1 MASNSEEEV
10 RVALDQLPRDA
21 SDILDILKAEQ
32 APLDLWLIIA
42 REYFKQGK
50 IDQYRQILEE
60 GSSPEI
66 DEYYA
71 DVRYERIA
79 ILNALGAYYSYLGK
93 IETKQREKEEHF
105 ILATQYYNKASRIDM
120 HEPSTWVGKGQLL
133 LAKGEV
139 EQASAAFKIVLD
151 GDRDNVPALLGQAC
165 VEFNRGRFSDSL
177 ELYKRV
183 LQVYPNC
190 PAAVRL
196 GIGLCRYK
204 LGQFEKA
211 QQAFERLDPENV
223 ESLIALAIMDLRTNE
238 ATGIRTG
245 MVKMQRAFEIY
256 PYCAMALNYL
266 ANHFFFTGQHF
277 LVEQLTE
284 TALAVTNHGPTKSH
298 SYYNLARSYHSK
310 VPIKLKGK
318 FYRTAVKPAI
328 LYGTECWAVKSQH
341 ENKVGVAEMRM
352 LRWMCGKT
360 RQDKIR
366 NEAIRER
373 VGVAPI
379 VEKMVKNRL
388 RWFGHVERRP
398 VDSVVRRVDQMERRQ
413 TIRGRGRPK
422 KTIREVIKKD
432 LELNDLDRSMG
443 DYDKAGVYYMASVK
457 EVNKPHE
464 FVFPYYGLGQVQIK
478 LGDFKSALSN
488 FEKVLEVY
496 PDNCETLKALGHI
509 YVQLGQTDKG
519 QDFIRK
525 ATKIDPRD
533 AQAFLELGELLIL
546 SDTGAAL
553 DAFKTAHTLF
563 KKGGQEVPIELLNN
577 IGVLQF
583 ERGEFELARQTFK
596 EALGDG
602 VWLSFI
608 NEENKSSIDA
618 ATSTLQFKDMQL
630 FHDLESN
637 GHHVEVPWDKVTVL
651 FNLARLLEQ
660 LYDSGTASI
669 FYRLILFKYPDYID
683 AYLRLAAIAKA
694 RNNILLSIELVNDAL
709 KVNNKCPNALSM
721 LGELELKNDDWV
733 KAKETLR
740 TASDATDGKDSYA
753 TLSLGNWNYFAAV
766 RNEKRNPKLEA
777 THLEKAKE
785 LYTRVLIQHSSN
797 LYAANGAAVVL
808 AEKGHFDVSKD
819 IFTQVQ
825 EAASGSVFVQM
836 PDVWI
841 NLAHVYFAQ
850 GNFTLAVKMYQ
861 NCLRKFYHNTDSQ
874 ILLYLARTHYEA
886 EQWQDCI
893 KTLLRAIHLA
903 PSNYTLRFDAGVAMQ
918 KFSASTLQKAKRTA
932 DEVRATVAELQN
944 AVRVFSQL
952 SAASNLHIHGF
963 DEKKIDTHVGYCN
976 HLLSAAKVHLEAAEH
991 EEQQVRQR
999 QELARQV
1006 ALAEEARRKA
1016 EEQRKFQMERRK
1028 QEDELKRVQ
1037 QQEEHFRRVK
1047 EQWKSSSHS
1056 KRRERSDDEEGG
1068 TGEKKRKKGGKRRK
1082 KDKHSKLRYDAEE
1095 PEDDLMDEQGMEDE
1109 EADINYREE
1118 PQTQM
1123 NDDAEENAQGLL
1135 AAAGL
1140 EDSDADEETAAP
1152 SSSIARRRQALSE
1165 SDDDEPLLQ
1174 RQSSPVRQNSADM
1187 QLSDGEIRDGDK
1199 TNGDDGNDEEKQY

>member
-1 MASNSEEEV
+1 MTSVYIPVQNSEEEV

-50 IDQYRQILEE
+50 IDQFRQILEE

-66 DEYYA
+66 DDYYA

-165 VEFNRGRFSDSL
+165 VEFNRGRYSDSL
-177 ELYKRV
+177 ELYKRA
-183 LQVYPNC
+183 LQVYPDC

-211 QQAFERLDPENV
+211 RQAFERVLQLDLENV
-223 ESLIALAIMDLRTNE
+223 EALVALAIMDLRTNE
-238 ATGIRTG
+238 AAGIRKG

-310 VPIKLKGK
+310 
-318 FYRTAVKPAI
+318 
-328 LYGTECWAVKSQH
+328 
-341 ENKVGVAEMRM
+341 
-352 LRWMCGKT
+352 
-360 RQDKIR
+360 
-366 NEAIRER
+366 
-373 VGVAPI
+373 
-379 VEKMVKNRL
+379 
-388 RWFGHVERRP
+388 
-398 VDSVVRRVDQMERRQ
+398 
-413 TIRGRGRPK
+413 
-422 KTIREVIKKD
+422 
-432 LELNDLDRSMG
+432 G

-478 LGDFKSALSN
+478 LGDFRSALSN
-488 FEKVLEVY
+488 FEKVLDVY
-496 PDNCETLKALGHI
+496 PDNCEALKALGHI
-509 YVQLGQTDKG
+509 YVQLGQMDKG
-519 QDFIRK
+519 QEFIRK

-553 DAFKTAHTLF
+553 DAFKTARTLF

-583 ERGEFELARQTFK
+583 ERGEFELAQQTFK

-602 VWLSFI
+602 IWLSFI
-608 NEENKSSIDA
+608 NKENKSSGDA
-618 ATSTLQFKDMQL
+618 ATSTLQFKDVQL
-630 FHDLESN
+630 FHDLENN
-637 GHHVEVPWDKVTVL
+637 GHLVEVPWDKVTVL
-651 FNLARLLEQ
+651 FNLARLFEQ
-660 LYDSGTASI
+660 LNESGTASI
-669 FYRLILFKYPDYID
+669 LYRLILFKYPDYID

-709 KVNNKCPNALSM
+709 KVNDKCPNALSM

-740 TASDATDGKDSYA
+740 AASDATDGKDSYA

-785 LYTRVLIQHSSN
+785 LYTRVLIQHSAN
-797 LYAANGAAVVL
+797 LYAANGAGVVL

-850 GNFTLAVKMYQ
+850 GNFALAVKMYQ
-861 NCLRKFYHNTDSQ
+861 NCLRKFYYNTDSQ

-944 AVRVFSQL
+944 AVRIFSQL

-976 HLLSAAKVHLEAAEH
+976 HLLSAAKVHLEAAER
-991 EEQQVRQR
+991 EELQVRQR

-1037 QQEEHFRRVK
+1037 QQEEHFKRVK
-1047 EQWKSSSHS
+1047 EQWKSSTHS

-1068 TGEKKRKKGGKRRK
+1068 TGEKRRRKGGKRRK
-1082 KDKHSKLRYDAEE
+1082 KDKHSKSRYDAEE
-1095 PEDDLMDEQGMEDE
+1095 AEADMMDEQEMEDE
-1109 EADINYREE
+1109 DADINDREE
-1118 PQTQM
+1118 PQTLM
-1123 NDDAEENAQGLL
+1123 NDNAEENAQGLL

-1140 EDSDADEETAAP
+1140 EDSDADDDTAAP
-1152 SSSIARRRQALSE
+1152 SSTIARRRQALSE
-1165 SDDDEPLLQ
+1165 SDDDEPLL
-1174 RQSSPVRQNSADM
+1174 RQSSPVRENSDDM
-1187 QLSDGEIRDGDK
+1187 QESDGEIRDGDK
-1199 TNGDDGNDEEKQY
+1199 TNGGDASDDEKQY

>member
-1 MASNSEEEV
+1 MACVYIPVQNSEEEV

-50 IDQYRQILEE
+50 IDQFRQILEE

-66 DEYYA
+66 DDYYA

-139 EQASAAFKIVLD
+139 DQASAAFKIVLD

-165 VEFNRGRFSDSL
+165 VEFNRARFSDSL
-177 ELYKRV
+177 ELYKRA

-211 QQAFERLDPENV
+211 RQAFERLDPENV
-223 ESLIALAIMDLRTNE
+223 EALVALAIMDLRTNE
-238 ATGIRTG
+238 ASGIRKG

-310 VPIKLKGK
+310 
-318 FYRTAVKPAI
+318 
-328 LYGTECWAVKSQH
+328 
-341 ENKVGVAEMRM
+341 
-352 LRWMCGKT
+352 
-360 RQDKIR
+360 
-366 NEAIRER
+366 
-373 VGVAPI
+373 
-379 VEKMVKNRL
+379 
-388 RWFGHVERRP
+388 
-398 VDSVVRRVDQMERRQ
+398 
-413 TIRGRGRPK
+413 
-422 KTIREVIKKD
+422 
-432 LELNDLDRSMG
+432 G
-443 DYDKAGVYYMASVK
+443 DYEKAGLYYMASVK

-464 FVFPYYGLGQVQIK
+464 FVFPYYGLGQVQLK
-478 LGDFKSALSN
+478 LGDFRSALSN

-496 PDNCETLKALGHI
+496 PDNCETIKSVGHI

-519 QDFIRK
+519 QEYMRK

-553 DAFKTAHTLF
+553 DAFKTARTLF

-583 ERGEFELARQTFK
+583 ERGEFELAQQTFK

-602 VWLSFI
+602 IWLSFI
-608 NEENKSSIDA
+608 NDDKKSFVDTAASI
-618 ATSTLQFKDMQL
+618 LQFKDMQL

-660 LYDSGTASI
+660 LNKSGTASVL
-669 FYRLILFKYPDYID
+669 YRLILFKYPDYID

-709 KVNNKCPNALSM
+709 KVNDKCPNALSM

-740 TASDATDGKDSYA
+740 AASDATDGKDSYA

-777 THLEKAKE
+777 THLEKSKE
-785 LYTRVLIQHSSN
+785 LYSRVLIQHSAN
-797 LYAANGAAVVL
+797 LYAANGAGVVL

-850 GNFTLAVKMYQ
+850 GNFALAVKMYQ
-861 NCLRKFYHNTDSQ
+861 NCLRKFYYNTDSQ

-944 AVRVFSQL
+944 AVRIFSQL

-963 DEKKIDTHVGYCN
+963 DEKKIDTHVGYCS
-976 HLLSAAKVHLEAAEH
+976 HLLSAAKVHLEAAER
-991 EEQQVRQR
+991 EEQQIRQR

-1006 ALAEEARRKA
+1006 ALAEDARRKA
-1016 EEQRKFQMERRK
+1016 EEQRKYQLERRK

-1037 QQEEHFRRVK
+1037 QQEEHFKRVK
-1047 EQWKSSSHS
+1047 HSFEQWKSTS
-1056 KRRERSDDEEGG
+1056 KRRERSDDEDGG
-1068 TGEKKRKKGGKRRK
+1068 TNEKRRRKGGKRRK
-1082 KDKHSKLRYDAEE
+1082 KDKHSKSRYDTEE
-1095 PEDDLMDEQGMEDE
+1095 IEGDMMDEQEIEEED
-1109 EADINYREE
+1109 ADTNYRE
-1118 PQTQM
+1118 PKTQM
-1123 NDDAEENAQGLL
+1123 NDDDGGEENAQGLL

-1140 EDSDADEETAAP
+1140 EDSDADDETPAAP
-1152 SSSIARRRQALSE
+1152 SSTISRRRQALSE
-1165 SDDDEPLLQ
+1165 SDDDEPLQ
-1174 RQSSPVRQNSADM
+1174 RHSSPVGEDTAYM
-1187 QLSDGEIRDGDK
+1187 QDSDGEIRDRSK
-1199 TNGDDGNDEEKQY
+1199 TNGDDASDDEKQN

>member
-1 MASNSEEEV
+1 MASVYIPVQNSEEEV

-32 APLDLWLIIA
+32 APLDLWLVIA

-50 IDQYRQILEE
+50 IDQFRQILEE

-66 DEYYA
+66 DDYYA

-165 VEFNRGRFSDSL
+165 VEFNRGRYSDSL
-177 ELYKRV
+177 ELYKRA
-183 LQVYPNC
+183 LLVYPDC

-223 ESLIALAIMDLRTNE
+223 EALVALAIMDLRTNE

-310 VPIKLKGK
+310 
-318 FYRTAVKPAI
+318 
-328 LYGTECWAVKSQH
+328 
-341 ENKVGVAEMRM
+341 
-352 LRWMCGKT
+352 
-360 RQDKIR
+360 
-366 NEAIRER
+366 
-373 VGVAPI
+373 
-379 VEKMVKNRL
+379 
-388 RWFGHVERRP
+388 
-398 VDSVVRRVDQMERRQ
+398 
-413 TIRGRGRPK
+413 
-422 KTIREVIKKD
+422 
-432 LELNDLDRSMG
+432 G

-553 DAFKTAHTLF
+553 DAFKTARTLF

-583 ERGEFELARQTFK
+583 ERGEFELAQQTFK

-608 NEENKSSIDA
+608 NEEKKSSIDA
-618 ATSTLQFKDMQL
+618 ATSTLQFKDMKL

-660 LYDSGTASI
+660 LNDSGTASI
-669 FYRLILFKYPDYID
+669 LYRLVLFKYPDYID

-740 TASDATDGKDSYA
+740 AASDATEGKDSYA

-785 LYTRVLIQHSSN
+785 LYTR
-797 LYAANGAAVVL
+797 
-808 AEKGHFDVSKD
+808 
-819 IFTQVQ
+819 
-825 EAASGSVFVQM
+825 
-836 PDVWI
+836 
-841 NLAHVYFAQ
+841 
-850 GNFTLAVKMYQ
+850 YQ

-932 DEVRATVAELQN
+932 DE
-944 AVRVFSQL
+944 
-952 SAASNLHIHGF
+952 
-963 DEKKIDTHVGYCN
+963 
-976 HLLSAAKVHLEAAEH
+976 
-991 EEQQVRQR
+991 
-999 QELARQV
+999 
-1006 ALAEEARRKA
+1006 
-1016 EEQRKFQMERRK
+1016 MERRK

-1068 TGEKKRKKGGKRRK
+1068 GTGEKKRKKGGKRRK
-1082 KDKHSKLRYDAEE
+1082 KDKHSKSRYDTEE
-1095 PEDDLMDEQGMEDE
+1095 PENDMMDEQEMEDE

-1140 EDSDADEETAAP
+1140 EDSDADEEAPAP

-1165 SDDDEPLLQ
+1165 SDDDEPLIQ
-1174 RQSSPVRQNSADM
+1174 RQSSPARENSADM

-1199 TNGDDGNDEEKQY
+1199 TNGDDGSEEEKQY